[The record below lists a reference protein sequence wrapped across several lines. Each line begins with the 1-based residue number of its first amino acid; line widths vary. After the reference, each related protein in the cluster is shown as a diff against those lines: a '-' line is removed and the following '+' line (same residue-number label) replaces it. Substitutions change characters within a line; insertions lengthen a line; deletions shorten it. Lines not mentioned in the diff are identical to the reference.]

1 MAVPTR
7 LEGFYTLELNKTEWD
22 VPLKYQDLAPV
33 GTGAYGQVWYV
44 CYRLCRRTPDI
55 IHGVNI
61 QIRL

>member
-7 LEGFYTLELNKTEWD
+7 LEKFYTLELNKTEWD

-44 CYRLCRRTPDI
+44 R
-55 IHGVNI
+55 
-61 QIRL
+61 